1 MSDKCSPML
10 DLAKTIEIPSPVEL
24 PCPQLKTLSHEPM
37 PLASLRNTLS
47 EVERACDQLR
57 TLTVQAESH
66 GEELRERAERAEEA
80 RRWLEQENKELHA
93 RLQRV
98 EEKVPKWVRKLLG
111 A

>member
-1 MSDKCSPML
+1 ML
-10 DLAKTIEIPSPVEL
+10 DLAKPDIPSPVEL
-24 PCPQLKTLSHEPM
+24 PVTQLKTFSQM
-37 PLASLRNTLS
+37 PLASLRDTLT

-57 TLTVQAESH
+57 TLSVQAESH

-80 RRWLEQENKELHA
+80 RKWLEQENKELHE
-93 RLQRV
+93 RLQRM